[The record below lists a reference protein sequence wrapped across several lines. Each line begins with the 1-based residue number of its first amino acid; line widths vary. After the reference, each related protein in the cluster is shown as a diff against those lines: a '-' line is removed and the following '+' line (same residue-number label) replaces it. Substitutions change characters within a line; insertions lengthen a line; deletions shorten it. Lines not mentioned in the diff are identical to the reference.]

1 MQQFF
6 VGVFE
11 DMVRAKTVA
20 DFDEVLLGSVY
31 VPSNATTTT
40 LINRESCSWFNIMDD
55 DISSVRSEQASGDGS
70 WTARNKYYDL
80 HAMTYGYYTWQQD
93 VTEKPDGSQGFTDNT
108 TWNDLYACINYTN
121 VILDELDEI
130 TPDNERDELKKTGSW
145 EKPISCVP
153 SFSLFW
159 PICMLLPMLL
169 RQLLTTLAVPLKFD
183 PLRRA

>member
-1 MQQFF
+1 
-6 VGVFE
+6 
-11 DMVRAKTVA
+11 MVRAKTVA

-93 VTEKPDGSQGFTDNT
+93 VTENLMVAK
-108 TWNDLYACINYTN
+108 DLQIIQRGT
-121 VILDELDEI
+121 
-130 TPDNERDELKKTGSW
+130 
-145 EKPISCVP
+145 
-153 SFSLFW
+153 
-159 PICMLLPMLL
+159 ICMHASIIPM
-169 RQLLTTLAVPLKFD
+169 
-183 PLRRA
+183 